1 MKSYLLCKN
10 KETLISLRLAGIE
23 GRLIKEDENVQE
35 TIDNLIKKKDIG
47 IIIISE
53 DLAEENR
60 NYIMEKK
67 TERKDTLI
75 IQIPEPEGSKDSNYI
90 MEYIQKTIGINP

>member
-23 GRLIKEDENVQE
+23 GRVLKDDENIKESIEK
-35 TIDNLIKKKDIG
+35 LIEKKDIG

-53 DLAEENR
+53 DIANENKS
-60 NYIMEKK
+60 YIMEKK
-67 TERKDTLI
+67 LTEKDTLI

-90 MEYIQKTIGINP
+90 MEYIQKTIGIKP